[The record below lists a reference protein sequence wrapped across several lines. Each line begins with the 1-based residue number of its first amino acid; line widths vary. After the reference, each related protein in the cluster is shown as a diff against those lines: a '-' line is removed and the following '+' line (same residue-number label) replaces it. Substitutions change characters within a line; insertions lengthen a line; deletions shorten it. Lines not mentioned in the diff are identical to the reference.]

1 MIDET
6 IKKKYQL
13 LEQQMYNLKEQ
24 ISKLEEIHDNLEDS
38 MEDTITLNDN
48 IIEKGKLDVI
58 GKKYVSINRELN
70 DVIFKVRSYINS

>member
-48 IIEKGKLDVI
+48 IIEKEKLDVI

>member
-38 MEDTITLNDN
+38 MEDTITLNNN
-48 IIEKGKLDVI
+48 IIEKEKLDVI

-70 DVIFKVRSYINS
+70 DERRNLWL

>member
-38 MEDTITLNDN
+38 MEDTITLNNN
-48 IIEKGKLDVI
+48 IIEKEKLDVI

>member
-48 IIEKGKLDVI
+48 IIEKGKLDFI

>member
-48 IIEKGKLDVI
+48 IIEKEKLDVI
-58 GKKYVSINRELN
+58 VKKYVSINREVN